1 MNKKKSL
8 GALGI
13 AMIANCIVATPSI
26 NVFAENINH
35 QDSQQIDVQD
45 KVEVNKVQNK
55 SNSDLKKEDI
65 NNADNKIS
73 DLNKNNE
80 NKLNDNKKSDN
91 SKKEVL
97 KSEEVNSS
105 SKNSSNLEKKTDK
118 NLSNSDKSNNLN
130 SNKKD
135 SKPSVLIDSE
145 ESKTS
150 EIESPLNKA
159 SISINNVWWQ
169 HIGTLTFNSKTMK
182 MGFSKSWAETNP
194 YAGKNDLL
202 FLVSLINKDGTI
214 NKTINIY
221 GGGAHPQNELY
232 NQLNNL
238 SFDYGEKI
246 IIDYKKSSRLV
257 VNGLLNNGEIQ
268 KSYNVDKKII
278 LNIEKSGLSLFNN
291 EKLSVDPLQ
300 IEGLSNKVT
309 SCTVK
314 GITTPESLVTVF
326 LNGKKFTSKSN
337 YVGTFEIP
345 ISDENGIKGS
355 NPITV
360 CVAGQAPA
368 TVYPTSAPNLGIS
381 KASIDTSYNCGLTR
395 ENLKFDTSKLNI
407 TIDKSNVDQFSA
419 NLINN
424 EGKPVAKAE
433 STYFNGF
440 SGDENLNGTNFEYG
454 NILSIYQSKKSQ
466 INWNNPTVNTGKDS
480 KKLEPENFYYY
491 KVTVDGLVP
500 VSNSNLTVNPASYNG
515 DSTINITGKTI
526 PNTFV
531 TVSGGSYSIKV
542 KSDSKG
548 DYSAKIPEE
557 DVNVGDVISV
567 YVNNDN
573 FKQIIYNYSKSY
585 DLGNS
590 KIQVSSQYTQ
600 PIFYIGFSP
609 ESKKLIAKKN
619 IIYNNYSGSKVSGNS
634 VGTFYTNRF
643 KFSVIDSKTGDY
655 KYSVSTTNLNDS
667 NYFVNNINGKSFVNG
682 DIIELTYNPS
692 LINVGIEN
700 GEKSIGNQ
708 ELGTQY
714 FEVTDKGLVDVNNRF
729 VSINPVNILG
739 AGTNKTTIQG
749 NVKPNE
755 SVNISLD
762 GKNFSGKADAQGKF
776 SITITNSTN
785 FNNDTKIVVSSEGY
799 IPTRVKLGYE
809 SDVNIQNSHINFY
822 NNSWALDSIQSSIG
836 FDVTNMKFT
845 VQNYVNSFGN
855 GKESYFTLGLYG
867 SDGKEIINPK
877 EIKNGS
883 TEEVSKLLNEKSF
896 NYGDIISLVYNSKIS
911 IPAIINGNNVLGNI
925 DGKVEYFK
933 ITKNG
938 LEKVNF
944 GDKAYTNNV
953 TWSNGELNI
962 KLDLATGNT
971 ISLENGLI
979 EIVDLSNKI
988 VATRKFS
995 KGLVQ
1000 IEKKELDKLT
1010 KDESYTFKIKVDN
1023 KYIPIYISSNT
1034 ESYGNYKLF
1043 GDSYNNLCIK
1053 VEKPKVNINNEN
1065 DIKSYSEVVNDEIS
1079 KKITSNEEIVD
1090 SLTNEKMMTDIIAN
1104 AFINRF
1110 GLKNIQSFYRN
1121 NANNTKFVSWLLN
1134 NNVAMS
1140 EYLQA
1145 TNISES
1151 NINGLQIWS
1160 DIWNTYTNSHYGF
1173 NLKLA
1178 MATAL
1183 ATQTKIT
1190 DCFNGKPIGSP
1201 VERYNIFETLNEEG
1215 GMVQGF
1221 ENLNVKLLEAVVNV
1235 PITNSQIRE
1244 MRALILQ
1251 NHNNLVSGNHL
1262 PTADYTIN
1270 YNFRNPYNGASIFG
1284 SWADFYGKD
1293 ETVAD
1298 VFKIGGVCGS
1308 ISRIGSIACR
1318 VFGQPAHQMGEPGH
1332 DAFYSYNIQKGTW
1345 SSQYGETEVANAT
1358 GFDVS
1363 NWSNGLA
1370 LNGNVVTYTDLYAD
1384 ANNENLVKSNKY
1396 LWVASS
1402 SIPYDLKLKAIN
1414 EAIKT
1419 QPLNV
1424 EAWLFKINLLNNN
1437 NVSADEYIDLSNDI
1451 MKSLKDY
1458 PEPMFD
1464 LLVKFNRN
1472 MIQVCTTSQYNDF
1485 VKKIKA
1491 ELNYINKN
1499 GNANEK
1505 VQSNRILTGG
1515 YLEKYGF
1522 VENQVKILGKININS
1537 WNRNS
1542 PTDSLT
1548 FESNGN
1554 IKVDAL
1560 HTWIGTNEKNSGIS
1574 IKIFSSNMKPL
1585 KEVNTSGTDFGTNKI
1600 ANSFNN
1606 SKFNIGD
1613 IIEMVYKPGLASN
1626 GYLTLE
1632 NNLLKISKISNTIAV
1647 QVTKDGLKL
1656 LDGKYTAPNGKEYN
1670 FHTGFI
1676 KYSNGTKYEIFGES
1690 QKGMQFI
1697 DNKGYYF
1704 NEDGLMQIGLQS
1716 IDNNGYY
1723 FNKDGVLQT
1732 GWQSINGE
1740 KYYFSENGKSTPGY
1754 KIIDGKKYLFANNG
1768 LEIQNIIPNSQMKI
1782 ISYSTEQNKKEY
1794 SANNIIDGKLND
1806 NWQNIWNRS
1815 DKNPYVIIELDH
1827 PYNLNELV
1835 CFPRQDGGW
1844 NGDIEE
1850 YKILVSMDGKNFK
1863 EAASGKWI
1871 YSTSNE
1877 SQYVNLNGVKA
1888 KYIKIESKKGIYDL
1902 ATIAEV
1908 ILSGT
1913 DINKSGLEDE
1923 ITKAKEKLNEVN
1935 GYTEDSIN
1943 NLKDAIS
1950 KGEKALGNKNITQEQ
1965 INSLTSSIENSI
1977 KDLKADKSALQEAL
1991 NKANDI
1997 VKNEDQYTEPS
2008 IKSLKSFIIAGES
2021 VMNNTTV
2028 TPIQVKAATI
2038 SILSGIN
2045 GLEANKTNLQEA
2057 LNKANELLKS
2067 SDSYTKD
2074 SVNKLKESVEKV
2086 ESLMNNKKATPKEVK
2101 EAKYIILNAIN
2112 GLEKLPVVMKP
2123 EVNKNTDK
2131 DKDSGNV
2138 NTGKLVDNTGDK
2150 KIEDNNSKNN
2160 SQDSESNILDKI
2172 DSSSKTVN
2180 NNTLNSSDFKDV
2192 ISSNSVNDKK
2202 STSTYGVHTS
2212 SQLIKNNNVEKSKN
2226 ISETDN
2232 KKSIIIKNN
2241 DNSEKIISYNTK
2253 SSNNNISSR
2262 IVKNDSNNIES
2273 SSEDNTLNNSKKG
2286 SNLVNEV
2293 ESNVKNAFNSNNE
2306 KVSPNNDKSKD
2317 VNEDINKDSDNLNKT
2332 DKSHILKHKDVY
2344 GIIGLVTAI
2353 VIAIFIFF

>member
-13 AMIANCIVATPSI
+13 TIIANCIVATPSI

-35 QDSQQIDVQD
+35 QDGQQINVQD
-45 KVEVNKVQNK
+45 KVEVNKLQNK

-65 NNADNKIS
+65 RNSDNKIS
-73 DLNKNNE
+73 NSNKNNG
-80 NKLNDNKKSDN
+80 NKLKDNKKIDN
-91 SKKEVL
+91 SNK
-97 KSEEVNSS
+97 EVNSS

-118 NLSNSDKSNNLN
+118 NLSDSDKYNNLN

-135 SKPSVLIDSE
+135 SKHSVLIDSK
-145 ESKTS
+145 ESRTS

-202 FLVSLINKDGTI
+202 FSVSLINKDGTI
-214 NKTINIY
+214 NKNINIY

-246 IIDYKKSSRLV
+246 VIDYKKSSRLV

-326 LNGKKFTSKSN
+326 LNGKKFNSKSN

-360 CVAGQAPA
+360 CVAGQAP
-368 TVYPTSAPNLGIS
+368 TIIYPTSAPNLGIS
-381 KASIDTSYNCGLTR
+381 KASVDTSYNCGLTR

-407 TIDKSNVDQFSA
+407 KIDKSNVDQFSA

-424 EGKPVAKAE
+424 EGKPVAKAD

-440 SGDENLNGTNFEYG
+440 SGDESLNGTNFEYG

-480 KKLEPENFYYY
+480 KKLEPEKFYYY
-491 KVTVDGLVP
+491 KVTVDGLIP
-500 VSNSNLTVNPASYNG
+500 VSNSNLTVNPAFYNG
-515 DSTINITGKTI
+515 DSNVNITGKTI

-600 PIFYIGFSP
+600 PIFYIGFNP
-609 ESKKLIAKKN
+609 ECKKLIAKKN

-655 KYSVSTTNLNDS
+655 KYSFSTTNLNDS
-667 NYFVNNINGKSFVNG
+667 NYFVNNINDKSFLNG
-682 DIIELTYNPS
+682 DIIEMTYNPS

-700 GEKSIGNQ
+700 GEKSIENQ
-708 ELGTQY
+708 ELRTQY
-714 FEVTDKGLVDVNNRF
+714 FEITDKGLVDVNNRF
-729 VSINPVNILG
+729 VSINPVKILG
-739 AGTNKTTIQG
+739 EGTNKTTIQG

-776 SITITNSTN
+776 SINITNLTN

-822 NNSWALDSIQSSIG
+822 NNSWTLDSIQSSIG
-836 FDVTNMKFT
+836 FDVANMKFT

-867 SDGKEIINPK
+867 SDGKEIIKPK

-896 NYGDIISLVYNSKIS
+896 NYGDVISLVYNSKIS

-962 KLDLATGNT
+962 KLNLATGNT

-979 EIVDLSNKI
+979 EIVDSSNKI

-1023 KYIPIYISSNT
+1023 KDIPINISSNT

-1053 VEKPKVNINNEN
+1053 VEKPKVIINNEN

-1121 NANNTKFVSWLLN
+1121 NTNNTKFVSWLLN

-1183 ATQTKIT
+1183 ATQTKII

-1215 GMVQGF
+1215 GMVKGF
-1221 ENLNVKLLEAVVNV
+1221 ENLNIKLLKAVVNV
-1235 PITNSQIRE
+1235 PITNPQIRE

-1332 DAFYSYNIQKGTW
+1332 DAFYSYNIQKGNW

-1396 LWVASS
+1396 LWIASS

-1424 EAWLFKINLLNNN
+1424 EAWLFKINLLNNNNN

-1491 ELNYINKN
+1491 ELNDINKN

-1542 PTDSLT
+1542 PTDSLV
-1548 FESNGN
+1548 FENNGKT
-1554 IKVDAL
+1554 KVDAL

-1613 IIEMVYKPGLASN
+1613 IIEIVYKPGLASN

-1632 NNLLKISKISNTIAV
+1632 NNLLKTAKISNTIAV

-1656 LDGKYTAPNGKEYN
+1656 LDGKYIAPNGKEYN

-1676 KYSNGTKYEIFGES
+1676 KDSNGTKYEIFGEY

-1697 DNKGYYF
+1697 DNKWYYF
-1704 NEDGLMQIGLQS
+1704 NENGLMQIGLQT
-1716 IDNNGYY
+1716 IDNSGYY

-1740 KYYFSENGKSTPGY
+1740 KYYFSENGKATPGY
-1754 KIIDGKKYLFANNG
+1754 KTIDGKKYLFANNG

-1806 NWQNIWNRS
+1806 NWQNIWSRS
-1815 DKNPYVIIELDH
+1815 DKNPYVTIELDH

-1850 YKILVSMDGKNFK
+1850 YKILVSIDGKNFK

-1877 SQYVNLNGVKA
+1877 SQYANLNGVKA

-1902 ATIAEV
+1902 ATIAEA

-1913 DINKSGLEDE
+1913 DINKSGLKDE
-1923 ITKAKEKLNEVN
+1923 IAKAKEKLNEVN
-1935 GYTEDSIN
+1935 GYTEESIN

-1977 KDLKADKSALQEAL
+1977 KDLNADKSALQEAL
-1991 NKANDI
+1991 NKANNI
-1997 VKNEDQYTEPS
+1997 VKNEDQYTELS

-2021 VMNNTTV
+2021 VMNNNKV

-2057 LNKANELLKS
+2057 LNKADELLKS

-2074 SVNKLKESVEKV
+2074 SVNKLKESVEKAD
-2086 ESLMNNKKATPKEVK
+2086 SLMNNQKVTPKEVK
-2101 EAKYIILNAIN
+2101 EEKYIILNAIN
-2112 GLEKLPVVMKP
+2112 GLKKLPVVMKL
-2123 EVNKNTDK
+2123 ESNKNTDK
-2131 DKDSGNV
+2131 DKDSGNI
-2138 NTGKLVDNTGDK
+2138 NKGKLVDNTEDK
-2150 KIEDNNSKNN
+2150 KIEDK
-2160 SQDSESNILDKI
+2160 
-2172 DSSSKTVN
+2172 
-2180 NNTLNSSDFKDV
+2180 
-2192 ISSNSVNDKK
+2192 
-2202 STSTYGVHTS
+2202 
-2212 SQLIKNNNVEKSKN
+2212 
-2226 ISETDN
+2226 
-2232 KKSIIIKNN
+2232 
-2241 DNSEKIISYNTK
+2241 
-2253 SSNNNISSR
+2253 
-2262 IVKNDSNNIES
+2262 
-2273 SSEDNTLNNSKKG
+2273 TLNNSKKDP
-2286 SNLVNEV
+2286 NLVNEV
-2293 ESNVKNAFNSNNE
+2293 ESNFKDTFNNKDK
-2306 KVSPNNDKSKD
+2306 KVSHNNDKSKD
-2317 VNEDINKDSDNLNKT
+2317 INKEVNKSSDNLNKT
-2332 DKSHILKHKDVY
+2332 DKSNILKHKDVY
-2344 GIIGLVTAI
+2344 RVIGLVTAI

>member
-1 MNKKKSL
+1 M
-8 GALGI
+8 
-13 AMIANCIVATPSI
+13 
-26 NVFAENINH
+26 
-35 QDSQQIDVQD
+35 
-45 KVEVNKVQNK
+45 
-55 SNSDLKKEDI
+55 
-65 NNADNKIS
+65 
-73 DLNKNNE
+73 
-80 NKLNDNKKSDN
+80 
-91 SKKEVL
+91 
-97 KSEEVNSS
+97 
-105 SKNSSNLEKKTDK
+105 
-118 NLSNSDKSNNLN
+118 
-130 SNKKD
+130 
-135 SKPSVLIDSE
+135 
-145 ESKTS
+145 
-150 EIESPLNKA
+150 
-159 SISINNVWWQ
+159 
-169 HIGTLTFNSKTMK
+169 
-182 MGFSKSWAETNP
+182 
-194 YAGKNDLL
+194 
-202 FLVSLINKDGTI
+202 
-214 NKTINIY
+214 
-221 GGGAHPQNELY
+221 
-232 NQLNNL
+232 
-238 SFDYGEKI
+238 
-246 IIDYKKSSRLV
+246 
-257 VNGLLNNGEIQ
+257 
-268 KSYNVDKKII
+268 
-278 LNIEKSGLSLFNN
+278 
-291 EKLSVDPLQ
+291 
-300 IEGLSNKVT
+300 
-309 SCTVK
+309 
-314 GITTPESLVTVF
+314 
-326 LNGKKFTSKSN
+326 
-337 YVGTFEIP
+337 
-345 ISDENGIKGS
+345 
-355 NPITV
+355 
-360 CVAGQAPA
+360 
-368 TVYPTSAPNLGIS
+368 
-381 KASIDTSYNCGLTR
+381 
-395 ENLKFDTSKLNI
+395 
-407 TIDKSNVDQFSA
+407 
-419 NLINN
+419 
-424 EGKPVAKAE
+424 
-433 STYFNGF
+433 
-440 SGDENLNGTNFEYG
+440 
-454 NILSIYQSKKSQ
+454 
-466 INWNNPTVNTGKDS
+466 
-480 KKLEPENFYYY
+480 
-491 KVTVDGLVP
+491 
-500 VSNSNLTVNPASYNG
+500 
-515 DSTINITGKTI
+515 
-526 PNTFV
+526 
-531 TVSGGSYSIKV
+531 
-542 KSDSKG
+542 
-548 DYSAKIPEE
+548 
-557 DVNVGDVISV
+557 
-567 YVNNDN
+567 
-573 FKQIIYNYSKSY
+573 
-585 DLGNS
+585 
-590 KIQVSSQYTQ
+590 
-600 PIFYIGFSP
+600 
-609 ESKKLIAKKN
+609 
-619 IIYNNYSGSKVSGNS
+619 
-634 VGTFYTNRF
+634 
-643 KFSVIDSKTGDY
+643 
-655 KYSVSTTNLNDS
+655 
-667 NYFVNNINGKSFVNG
+667 
-682 DIIELTYNPS
+682 
-692 LINVGIEN
+692 
-700 GEKSIGNQ
+700 
-708 ELGTQY
+708 
-714 FEVTDKGLVDVNNRF
+714 
-729 VSINPVNILG
+729 
-739 AGTNKTTIQG
+739 
-749 NVKPNE
+749 
-755 SVNISLD
+755 
-762 GKNFSGKADAQGKF
+762 
-776 SITITNSTN
+776 
-785 FNNDTKIVVSSEGY
+785 
-799 IPTRVKLGYE
+799 
-809 SDVNIQNSHINFY
+809 
-822 NNSWALDSIQSSIG
+822 
-836 FDVTNMKFT
+836 
-845 VQNYVNSFGN
+845 
-855 GKESYFTLGLYG
+855 
-867 SDGKEIINPK
+867 
-877 EIKNGS
+877 
-883 TEEVSKLLNEKSF
+883 LNEKSF
-896 NYGDIISLVYNSKIS
+896 NYGDVISLVYNSKIS

-979 EIVDLSNKI
+979 EIVDSSNKI

-1023 KYIPIYISSNT
+1023 KDIPINISSNT

-1043 GDSYNNLCIK
+1043 GDSYHNLCIK
-1053 VEKPKVNINNEN
+1053 VEKPKVIINNEN

-1121 NANNTKFVSWLLN
+1121 NTNNTRFVSWLLN

-1215 GMVQGF
+1215 GMVKGF
-1221 ENLNVKLLEAVVNV
+1221 ENLNIKLLKAVVNV
-1235 PITNSQIRE
+1235 PITNPQIRE

-1332 DAFYSYNIQKGTW
+1332 DAFYSYNIQKGNW

-1396 LWVASS
+1396 LWIASS

-1424 EAWLFKINLLNNN
+1424 EAWLFKINLLNNNNN

-1491 ELNYINKN
+1491 ELNDINKN

-1505 VQSNRILTGG
+1505 VQSNRILTEG

-1542 PTDSLT
+1542 PTDSLV
-1548 FESNGN
+1548 FESNGK

-1613 IIEMVYKPGLASN
+1613 IIEIVYKPGLASN

-1632 NNLLKISKISNTIAV
+1632 NNLLKTSKISNTIAV
-1647 QVTKDGLKL
+1647 QVTKDGLNL
-1656 LDGKYTAPNGKEYN
+1656 LDGKYIAPNGKEYN

-1676 KYSNGTKYEIFGES
+1676 KDSNGTKYEIFGEY

-1697 DNKGYYF
+1697 DNKWYYF
-1704 NEDGLMQIGLQS
+1704 NENGLMQIGLQT
-1716 IDNNGYY
+1716 IDNSGYY

-1740 KYYFSENGKSTPGY
+1740 KYYFSENGKATPGY
-1754 KIIDGKKYLFANNG
+1754 KTIDGKKYLFANNG

-1815 DKNPYVIIELDH
+1815 DKNPYVTIELDH

-1850 YKILVSMDGKNFK
+1850 YKILVSIDGKNFK

-1877 SQYVNLNGVKA
+1877 SQYANLNGVKA

-1913 DINKSGLEDE
+1913 DINKSGLKDE
-1923 ITKAKEKLNEVN
+1923 IAKAKEKLNEVN
-1935 GYTEDSIN
+1935 GYTEESIN

-1991 NKANDI
+1991 NKANNI
-1997 VKNEDQYTEPS
+1997 VKNEDQYTELS

-2021 VMNNTTV
+2021 VMNNNKV

-2057 LNKANELLKS
+2057 LNKADELLKS

-2074 SVNKLKESVEKV
+2074 SVNKLKESVEKAD
-2086 ESLMNNKKATPKEVK
+2086 SLMNNKKVTPKEVK
-2101 EAKYIILNAIN
+2101 EEKYIILNAIN
-2112 GLEKLPVVMKP
+2112 GLKKLPVVMKL
-2123 EVNKNTDK
+2123 ESNKNTDK

-2138 NTGKLVDNTGDK
+2138 NTGKLVDNTEDK
-2150 KIEDNNSKNN
+2150 KIEDK
-2160 SQDSESNILDKI
+2160 
-2172 DSSSKTVN
+2172 
-2180 NNTLNSSDFKDV
+2180 
-2192 ISSNSVNDKK
+2192 
-2202 STSTYGVHTS
+2202 
-2212 SQLIKNNNVEKSKN
+2212 
-2226 ISETDN
+2226 
-2232 KKSIIIKNN
+2232 
-2241 DNSEKIISYNTK
+2241 
-2253 SSNNNISSR
+2253 
-2262 IVKNDSNNIES
+2262 
-2273 SSEDNTLNNSKKG
+2273 TLNNSKKDP
-2286 SNLVNEV
+2286 NLVNEV
-2293 ESNVKNAFNSNNE
+2293 ESNFKNTFNNKDK
-2306 KVSPNNDKSKD
+2306 KVSHNNDKSKD
-2317 VNEDINKDSDNLNKT
+2317 INKEVNKSSDNLNKT
-2332 DKSHILKHKDVY
+2332 DKLNILKHKDVY
-2344 GIIGLVTAI
+2344 RVIGLVTAI